1 MRLFILSILFWSQ
14 TILADDNSAQIKKA
28 YYQSY
33 HYEQI
38 ENYNTAIN
46 AMLPV
51 LAAYP
56 KGYTVNLRLGWLYYL
71 SNHYAN
77 SMRHYIT
84 AIKTAPDSIEA
95 RLGLILPQLAQE
107 RYSQAEQTAYQII
120 NKDYANYYANL
131 RLIITL
137 RKQGKSDLALDI
149 AKKMLAYYPSDKL
162 FLEQLGL
169 IYKEQGNQAKA
180 ILVFAELLILD
191 PENVNANNYFLKSN

>member
-1 MRLFILSILFWSQ
+1 MRLFILSILFWGQ
-14 TILADDNSAQIKKA
+14 TILADENSELIKLA

-33 HYEQI
+33 HYERT
-38 ENYNTAIN
+38 ENYNAAIS

-51 LAAYP
+51 LEAYP
-56 KGYTVNLRLGWLYYL
+56 KGYIVNLRLGWLYYL

-77 SMRHYIT
+77 SMQRYVT

-131 RLIITL
+131 RLIIIL
-137 RKQGKSDLALDI
+137 RKQRKSDLALDI
-149 AKKMLAYYPSDKL
+149 AKKCWLIIQVTA
-162 FLEQLGL
+162 FLL
-169 IYKEQGNQAKA
+169 
-180 ILVFAELLILD
+180 
-191 PENVNANNYFLKSN
+191 SNWG